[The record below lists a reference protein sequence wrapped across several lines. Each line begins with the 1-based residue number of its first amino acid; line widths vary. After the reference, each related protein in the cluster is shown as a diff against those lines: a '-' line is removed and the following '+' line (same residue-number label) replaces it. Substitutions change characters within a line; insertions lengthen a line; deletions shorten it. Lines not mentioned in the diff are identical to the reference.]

1 MFTLFKKKN
10 HSFIQ
15 LALLLRGC
23 RSNDDV
29 VFRSFLTVLLLPLK
43 YSLFL
48 RVKSFK
54 VQTDFFLFFAEWL
67 AETLPVIIFKGG
79 EKSSSGVCRN
89 NLWKKDTCKWSV
101 LSLESVKQLWN
112 SLCRFPDIIFR
123 TVGPQSDFFQRNSQK
138 FTTAELPVCRDV

>member
-1 MFTLFKKKN
+1 M
-10 HSFIQ
+10 
-15 LALLLRGC
+15 LLRGC
-23 RSNDDV
+23 RSNDV
-29 VFRSFLTVLLLPLK
+29 VFKSFLTVLLLPLQ

-54 VQTDFFLFFAEWL
+54 VQSDFFLFFAEWL

-79 EKSSSGVCRN
+79 GGKSSSGVCRN

-123 TVGPQSDFFQRNSQK
+123 TVGPQSDFFSEKFSKIYHSRTACLQR
-138 FTTAELPVCRDV
+138 